1 MGDLPPL
8 VCCGW
13 IPLDVVAVDVGANV
27 VRGDVVGL
35 FWSYAPWLC
44 EPCLNFCSESAGAAS
59 GGFLLGWTCP
69 WVDDCILA
77 DCPNY

>member
-44 EPCLNFCSESAGAAS
+44 EPCLI
-59 GGFLLGWTCP
+59 FL
-69 WVDDCILA
+69 
-77 DCPNY
+77 